1 MVIDRA
7 LAALYTKSWRLVSG
21 ENCRRLYFDRIEGGA
36 GAVGSNRRA
45 VSVDARLSEEQ
56 ELLRATAEQVA
67 RKLGPGSPEALDPE
81 DSFELGWGELAEIGL
96 LGMRLPESAG
106 GTPMTG
112 VEVALVCAELGRF
125 LVPLPF
131 LGSAVCASEMLRA
144 TGAEGE
150 LLGCLASGT
159 LRLAPVLD
167 PRLSGLARAGEPG
180 MAWDASGATAG
191 LALDETGRRLVCLE
205 LGERQRGVDLTRAFR
220 CVAPDAPRRDVGDLG
235 GSLDAESLQRIDA
248 LAMTALSADLLGIM
262 EGALEESVAHVTQR
276 EQFGMPVGSFQ
287 AVQHLAAE
295 AKVSL
300 EATRSCL
307 WYAAWAVDLLSPE
320 DALLAARTAKAC
332 AAVES
337 RSVTEIALQMH
348 GGVGFTWEYLTHV
361 RVRRA
366 LLSQQS
372 FGDERTQ
379 LGLIAES
386 RLSPT
391 RRRRAPTRP

>member
-1 MVIDRA
+1 
-7 LAALYTKSWRLVSG
+7 
-21 ENCRRLYFDRIEGGA
+21 
-36 GAVGSNRRA
+36 
-45 VSVDARLSEEQ
+45 VDARLSEEQ

-67 RKLGPGSPEALDPE
+67 RKLGSGSPEALDSE
-81 DSFELGWGELAEIGL
+81 DSFDLGWAELAEIGL

-106 GTPMTG
+106 GMPTTG

-144 TGAEGE
+144 TGAERE
-150 LLGCLASGT
+150 LLGRLASGT

-167 PRLSGLARAGEPG
+167 PRLARLAHVGEPG
-180 MAWDASGATAG
+180 VAWDASGATAG
-191 LALDETGRRLVCLE
+191 LAVDETGRGLVCLE
-205 LGERQRGVDLTRAFR
+205 LGERQRAVDLTRAFHF
-220 CVAPDAPRRDVGDLG
+220 VAPDAPRHDVGDLG
-235 GSLDAESLQRIDA
+235 GSLDGESLQRIEA
-248 LAMTALSADLLGIM
+248 LAMTSLSADLLGIM

-276 EQFGMPVGSFQ
+276 EQFGMPVGAFQ

-307 WYAAWAVDLLSPE
+307 WYAAWAVDQLSPE

-337 RSVTEIALQMH
+337 RSVTETALQMH
-348 GGVGFTWEYLTHV
+348 GGVGFTWEYMTHV

-372 FGDERTQ
+372 FGDERAQ

-391 RRRRAPTRP
+391 LRRNSHETLRS